1 MQIVYIMDSPRPPF
15 VSSGCAL
22 EAIPVHSLL
31 TRTVQELP
39 VLYRLA
45 SDVLDLVMMWQVLHG
60 GSRQTPA
67 SA

>member
-22 EAIPVHSLL
+22 EAIPGHSLL

-39 VLYRLA
+39 VLYGLA
-45 SDVLDLVMMWQVLHG
+45 LEFFDLGLRWQVLHG
-60 GSRQTPA
+60 GWRQTPA